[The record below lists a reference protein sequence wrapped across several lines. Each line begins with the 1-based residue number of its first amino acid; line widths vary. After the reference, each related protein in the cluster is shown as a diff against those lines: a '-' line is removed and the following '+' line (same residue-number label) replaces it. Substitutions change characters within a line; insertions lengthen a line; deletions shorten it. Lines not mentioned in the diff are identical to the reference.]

1 MESSGLRI
9 IGIRLLSF
17 VALVAVW
24 ELAATLAASRLLPSP
39 ATVAVIIAAET
50 AHGDLPFHV
59 GITLARASAS
69 FVIAMVIGGVTG
81 IALGRIPALNQFFD
95 GWLVLFLNIP
105 ALVTIVLCYVWFGF
119 GESVAVA
126 AVAINKIPNVIVT
139 LREGARALSRDNLE
153 LAAVYRFGRLKT
165 LRHVI
170 LPELFPFVIA
180 AARSGL
186 ALIWKIVLVVELLG
200 RSNGVG
206 FQINLFFSLFD
217 VASILAYT
225 IAFVAV
231 IQLIEFTILLP
242 LDRRAARW
250 RR

>member
-1 MESSGLRI
+1 MASGGLQV

-17 VALVAVW
+17 AAFIAMWQLATVAAD
-24 ELAATLAASRLLPSP
+24 SHLLPSP
-39 ATVAVIIAAET
+39 ATVIAIMGAEAV
-50 AHGDLPFHV
+50 HGDLPFHV
-59 GITLARASAS
+59 GITLARAGAA
-69 FVIAMVIGGVTG
+69 FVIAMVIGGAIG
-81 IALGRIPALNQFFD
+81 IALGRMAALNQFFD
-95 GWLVLFLNIP
+95 GWLILFLNIP
-105 ALVTIVLCYVWFGF
+105 ALVTIVLCYVWFGL
-119 GESVAVA
+119 GEAVAVA

-139 LREGARALSRDNLE
+139 LREGARVLSRDNLE
-153 LAAVYRFGRLKT
+153 MAAVYRFGRLKT

-170 LPELFPFVIA
+170 LPELSPFILA

-206 FQINLFFSLFD
+206 FQIYLYFSLFD

-231 IQLIEFTILLP
+231 IQLIEFAILLP
-242 LDRRAARW
+242 LDRHVVRW

>member
-24 ELAATLAASRLLPSP
+24 QLAATLAASHLLPSP
-39 ATVAVIIAAET
+39 AAVIAIMSTEIARGE
-50 AHGDLPFHV
+50 LPFHV
-59 GITLARASAS
+59 GITLARAGAS
-69 FVIAMVIGGVTG
+69 FVVAMVIGGAIG
-81 IALGRIPALNQFFD
+81 IALGRVAALNQFFD

-105 ALVTIVLCYVWFGF
+105 ALVTIVLCYVWFGL
-119 GESVAVA
+119 GESVAIA
-126 AVAINKIPNVIVT
+126 AVAINKIPNVVVT
-139 LREGARALSRDNLE
+139 LREGSRALSRDNLE
-153 LAAVYRFGRLKT
+153 MAAVYRFGRWKT
-165 LRHVI
+165 LRHVV
-170 LPELFPFVIA
+170 LPELFPFIIA

-206 FQINLFFSLFD
+206 FQIYLFFSLFD